1 MSYLILNGHITT
13 PTTKIVITLL
23 IRRSAIYAVLSQRG
37 ATVRQR
43 GAMIR
48 QRGICRNFGVTLMG

>member
-23 IRRSAIYAVLSQRG
+23 IHQSAGYAALRQRG
-37 ATVRQR
+37 AT
-43 GAMIR
+43 IR
-48 QRGICRNFGVTLMG
+48 QRDICQNFGVTLMG